1 MEKWIIKIEQW
12 FPIHI
17 GYVYNPFHKEI
28 EDDLTQQCLKIKKTY
43 KKDSDQFQKEEFNNL
58 SSSPLLNWYQFQKHK
73 ISYMLLK
80 DQKFSRLHDWID
92 DQINL
97 YIEQLEFTTGKLK
110 CNEGWFNVYEK
121 YEFTDYHNHIPNV
134 VSCVYFLNCTEPN
147 SAAKLLIKN
156 KSSNDYSSYSKLFPS
171 YMCYNQDPGKLVIFS
186 STLDHAVQQHN
197 TDDLRITLAYNFDQ

>member
-1 MEKWIIKIEQW
+1 MEKWIMKIEQW

-58 SSSPLLNWYQFQKHK
+58 SSSQLLNWYQFQKHK

-92 DQINL
+92 SQINI
-97 YIEQLEFTTGKLK
+97 YTKQLKFTVSELK

-121 YEFTDYHNHIPNV
+121 HEFTDYHNHAPNA
-134 VSCVYFLNCTEPN
+134 VSCVYFLNCTNPQ
-147 SAAKLLIKN
+147 SGAKLLVKN
-156 KSSNDYSSYSKLFPS
+156 NHEDLTAYTDLVPS
-171 YMCYNQDPGKLVIFS
+171 YICYDPNPGKLVVFS
-186 STLDHAVQQHN
+186 SYLDHGVQQHN
-197 TDDLRITLAYNFDQ
+197 TNDLRITLSYNYV